1 MVYGAAIMGPKI
13 GNGFFA
19 NLYGNY
25 DQLTL
30 DRWAMRTWGRMTGT
44 LVLNKQKQA
53 KIKREHIKQI
63 IKALTKEQKKR
74 LKQ

>member
-1 MVYGAAIMGPKI
+1 MD
-13 GNGFFA
+13 FLS

-25 DQLTL
+25 DSLTV

-44 LVLNKQKQA
+44 LVLDRERLANKKE
-53 KIKREHIKQI
+53 KI
-63 IKALTKEQKKR
+63 